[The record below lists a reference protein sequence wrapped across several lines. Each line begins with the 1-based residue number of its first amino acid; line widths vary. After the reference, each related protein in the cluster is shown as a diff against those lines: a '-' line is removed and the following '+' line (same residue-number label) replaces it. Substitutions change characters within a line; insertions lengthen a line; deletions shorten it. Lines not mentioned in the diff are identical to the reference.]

1 MALIKRSDW
10 PTMGNSLLSDF
21 FDDNGFINSPWL
33 GRQSMPAVNIKEN
46 EKNFEIELASPGME
60 KKDFN
65 ISVNNGVLIISAEKT
80 QETENKEDNYTRRE
94 FGCASFSR
102 SFTLPANTSEDDIK
116 AKYEGGILKVL
127 VAKKGEEKGKQ
138 TKSIEIQ

>member
-10 PTMGNSLLSDF
+10 PAMGNSLLSDF
-21 FDDNGFINSPWL
+21 FDENGFFNSPWL
-33 GRQSMPAVNIKEN
+33 GRQNMPAVNIKEN

-80 QETENKEDNYTRRE
+80 EEAENKNDSYTRRE
-94 FGCASFSR
+94 FGCSSFSR
-102 SFTLPANTSEDDIK
+102 SFTLPVNTSEDDIK

-127 VAKKGEEKGKQ
+127 VAKKSEAAEKQ

>member
-10 PTMGNSLLSDF
+10 PAMGNSLLSDF
-21 FDDNGFINSPWL
+21 FDDNGFFNSPWL

-46 EKNFEIELASPGME
+46 EKNFEIELAAPGME

-80 QETENKEDNYTRRE
+80 QEAENKDDSYTRRE
-94 FGCASFSR
+94 FGYSSFSR
-102 SFTLPANTSEDDIK
+102 SFTLPTNTSEDDIK

-127 VAKKGEEKGKQ
+127 VAKKGEAQGRQ
-138 TKSIEIQ
+138 RKSIEIQ